1 MMRRDQ
7 QTGDPTDGQVSL
19 VINHA
24 GKCGFD
30 SLRSCAGR
38 HWGERFR
45 IGSNKFRGQSHWV
58 RATVPRGGEGHRAAC
73 RQTCAIRTN
82 HLDRPPGAAESD
94 AS

>member
-1 MMRRDQ
+1 MTRRDQ
-7 QTGDPTDGQVSL
+7 QTGDPADGQVSL
-19 VINHA
+19 VIHDA

-45 IGSNKFRGQSHWV
+45 IGPNQVPGAVALGSCE
-58 RATVPRGGEGHRAAC
+58 PRGMGLSAGKLA
-73 RQTCAIRTN
+73 QSGTN